1 MIRNRKQYIMKGIL
15 SKLAALLLGAG
26 LIQAEG
32 DGRFQL
38 GKVNGRDCLIDPSG
52 KPFLSLGVNH
62 IQNVFQGEGALPG
75 DQRQACEDIL
85 QKLTSWG
92 YNTGGYGTPEPLC
105 RMLPSFAPMYLTM
118 NANYHSDEQ
127 FEYCDVFDPVVQQK
141 MREVI
146 QYEIGKQAG
155 NSTLIG
161 YYWTDTP
168 QWDLERSRKKRG
180 TDWVSM
186 IRELPAGAP
195 GKIRYE
201 QFLADGGDSDE
212 TFLRLI
218 ARQLYQVIGEETRRL
233 APDVLI
239 FGERYLVHDHPDCV
253 IEEALPYIDVL
264 SIQPGGV
271 QFESAYFDRM
281 HAKFKKPI
289 LVCDHQNSFPTP
301 KYPKTMW
308 QQLESEE
315 AVGMAY
321 EQYLKDAFEKSY
333 ILGYQRCQ
341 YIDRYADGAGKL
353 KQGIVREDGT
363 AYRTLTQ
370 AVRQANLQALE
381 RFELHCKLK

>member
-1 MIRNRKQYIMKGIL
+1 
-15 SKLAALLLGAG
+15 
-26 LIQAEG
+26 
-32 DGRFQL
+32 
-38 GKVNGRDCLIDPSG
+38 
-52 KPFLSLGVNH
+52 VNH
-62 IQNVFQGEGALPG
+62 IQNVFQGEGALLG

-168 QWDLERSRKKRG
+168 QWDLERSREKRG

-201 QFLADGGDSDE
+201 QFLAAGGDSDE
-212 TFLRLI
+212 AFLRLI

-301 KYPKTMW
+301 KYPETMW

-315 AVGMAY
+315 AVGVAY
-321 EQYLKDAFEKSY
+321 EQYLNDAFEKSY
-333 ILGYQRCQ
+333 IIGYQRCQ

-381 RFELHCKLK
+381 HFELHCKLK

>member
-38 GKVNGRDCLIDPSG
+38 GKVNGRDCLIDPTG

-62 IQNVFQGEGALPG
+62 IQNVFQGEGALLG
-75 DQRQACEDIL
+75 DQRQACEGIL
-85 QKLTSWG
+85 QKLTDWG

-118 NANYHSDEQ
+118 NANYHSNEQ

-168 QWDLERSRKKRG
+168 QWDLERTRKKRG

-186 IRELPAGAP
+186 IRELPSGAP

-201 QFLADGGDSDE
+201 QFLTDGGQSDKA
-212 TFLRLI
+212 FLRLI
-218 ARQLYQVIGEETRRL
+218 ARELYKVIGEETRRL

-239 FGERYLVHDHPDCV
+239 FGERYLAYDHPDCV

-271 QFESAYFDRM
+271 QFEAAYFDRM
-281 HAKFKKPI
+281 HAKFNKPI

-321 EQYLKDAFEKSY
+321 EQYLNDAFEKSY

-341 YIDRYADGAGKL
+341 YIDRYADGAGML

-381 RFELHCKLK
+381 RFELQCKFK